1 MNKTKEKIL
10 NASRTLFN
18 ELGYSN
24 VTIRMIALKLNMSSG
39 NLNYHF
45 KKREDILEA
54 LYFEMVTT
62 FDERIANL
70 EQQTITLDKM
80 QIDIKTSMK
89 RMVDYAF
96 FWSDLYNL
104 LSLNEKIKTHFNT
117 VYIRRKI
124 GLDFLFNSFTENEIL
139 KPFEFKKEREFLVE
153 RMINFGN
160 TWLYASSLYKKETF
174 TNKYINNQTNSLIAL
189 LYPYL
194 THKGKK
200 EFQLL
205 VPTFF
210 DKK

>member
-1 MNKTKEKIL
+1 MSKTKEKIL
-10 NASRTLFN
+10 NTSRILFN

-54 LYFEMVTT
+54 LYFEMVVT

-70 EQQTITLDKM
+70 EQQIPTLNKM
-80 QIDIKTSMK
+80 QIDIKLSME
-89 RMVDYAF
+89 RMVDYTF

-104 LSLNEKIKTHFNT
+104 LSLNEKIKIHFNT
-117 VYIRRKI
+117 VYIQRKN
-124 GLDFLFNSFTENEIL
+124 GLDFVFNHFIDIQIL

-160 TWLYASSLYKKETF
+160 TWLYASSIYKKEAF
-174 TNKYINNQTNSLIAL
+174 TNKYINKQTNSLMAL

-194 THKGKK
+194 TNKGKK

-205 VPTFF
+205 VPTFL
-210 DKK
+210 DK

>member
-1 MNKTKEKIL
+1 MSKTKEKIL
-10 NASRTLFN
+10 NTSRILFN
-18 ELGYSN
+18 ELGYGN

-54 LYFEMVTT
+54 LYFEMVAT

-89 RMVDYAF
+89 RMVDYTF

-104 LSLNEKIKTHFNT
+104 LSLNKKIKTHFNT
-117 VYIRRKI
+117 VYIRRKN
-124 GLDFLFNSFTENEIL
+124 GLDFVFNHFIETQIL

-160 TWLYASSLYKKETF
+160 TWLYASSLYKKQTF

-194 THKGKK
+194 TDKGKT

-210 DKK
+210 DK